1 MSKSPFKIMLVAGA
15 RPNFVKAAALYH
27 AFAAAGFDQILVH
40 TGQHYDQA
48 MSDVFFEQLELPQPD
63 EHLGVGSAG
72 HGVQTGRIMAGFEPV
87 LLARKPD
94 AVVVVGDVNST
105 VACALVTA
113 KAVYDNG
120 YRPLLAHV
128 EAGLRSRDR
137 TMPEE
142 VNRLATDHVSHLLFA
157 SEQAGVDN
165 LVAEGVGP
173 DRVHFVGNVMID
185 TLRRLE
191 HRADAAAVLDK
202 MGIDPDIEF
211 GLITLHRPNNVDQ
224 PDRLGELFR
233 VLDQAGRRLPLL
245 MAAHPRTRRVM
256 DQAGLTGYGPPDSD
270 WAVRGG
276 LALTGP
282 LPYIDFL
289 GLMKKARVVMTDS
302 GGIQEETT
310 ALGVPCLTLRPN
322 TERPAT
328 IDQGANRLVTDLDRI
343 LPALDET
350 LARPASYYQGRTPQ
364 LWDGRAAER
373 TAAVLKDVLAVGWKL

>member
-1 MSKSPFKIMLVAGA
+1 MSKSPLKIMLVAGA

-27 AFAAAGFDQILVH
+27 ACTAAGFDQVMVH

-87 LLARKPD
+87 LLDHRPD

-113 KAVYDNG
+113 KAVYETG

-165 LVAEGVGP
+165 LLAEGVAA
-173 DRVHFVGNVMID
+173 DRIHFVGNVMID

-191 HRADAAAVLDK
+191 DRADAAAVLAK
-202 MGIDPDIEF
+202 MGIDPNNEF

-224 PDRLGELFR
+224 PDRLKELIQ
-233 VLDQAGRRLPLL
+233 VLEQAGQRLPLL
-245 MAAHPRTRRVM
+245 MAAHPRTRGVM
-256 DQAGLTGYGPPDSD
+256 DQAGLTGYGPPDRD
-270 WAVRGG
+270 WAARGG

-289 GLMKKARVVMTDS
+289 GLMKKARIVMTDS

-328 IDQGANRLVTDLDRI
+328 IDQGANRLVTDLAGI

-350 LARPASYYQGRTPQ
+350 LARPAGYYQGRIPR

-373 TAAVLKDVLAVGWKL
+373 TAAVLKNVLEDGWKL